1 MKDFSSNRRT
11 VNLDDVRQNNIVWT
25 DLNDSLDDSVFE
37 QHFKKAVQTISDII
51 GETKKHE
58 SKSWQPPCGESKN
71 RDCRSCRHRDS
82 YGCTESSEPPVNWTK
97 FHTAVPFIGERG
109 TGKTSVMFSVLEY
122 LKRYRGESVSGL
134 NSFDDVRFITF
145 DMIDA
150 AMLTSTEDVMEI
162 ILSRMLNYLEEFSGE
177 SDFRDLYRQI
187 DELHKNMNRVYGRK
201 PDSRE
206 GYGLSSL
213 QQIADGQKVKTAFSN
228 LVSDFRNVI
237 SHHKFANKKCFLV
250 IALDDVD
257 LYQGAKS
264 GLHDAQYALLEH
276 IYNYMR
282 IPGLVVLMT
291 YNEYIL
297 RRECGRHFAHIY
309 FGDDRPKEREYTPS
323 EREDIDNLT
332 AQFMSKLFPQERRIY
347 LPNYLFVNTNNEAD
361 LYIKPFLSEK
371 EGTLAP
377 FSRDQKPSVKEFML
391 RLIAH
396 RTGVYFDAA
405 GTKSHFFEARNLREF
420 GELFQIVN
428 DMKDPQNDDSIKA
441 ENCQKLLNYFYEQ
454 YALKHL
460 ETEEYRQFQQVSM
473 IPIARQKVWLIDQ
486 IRKQLEEAILDKSDK
501 KQLEVVIK
509 QLNEIVGSNGQRWT
523 YSYGEL
529 LRCIYYATRYDKKGE
544 SSGAT
549 LYSKEF
555 IHCILGTHSLI
566 MNRLTQQSAQNQLNE
581 QEGNKVQ
588 ENIREMIGSSIAGKW
603 ANKMLPSVKNAGSL
617 EIDDA
622 GSISNIPINRY
633 FDWKLPEEVLNAIWN
648 YGIKTDLL
656 KKYLEALLLVG
667 MFFTG
672 VPDELRIKLDPD
684 VEDKKLVVYMRSD
697 SEKHICFNVL
707 NFVINLYNKN
717 SEHKNAYFSNMRDKL
732 KKLGTVFAEELAHD
746 YWSKERTKVQNRM
759 DELEIEIKTILERSK
774 IYEPILDP
782 INSERS
788 VLEHRLEVLELWRQQ
803 VLICE
808 FVSEDFK
815 AVWEKLVE
823 DLIDEFDKSA
833 KSWQDEYGKDH
844 LAVLPV
850 EHFDMMYNI
859 LKRLANSSYYDKPE
873 QITDREVYDY
883 CVKLYKNI
891 LEELEKQEAVYGV
904 DLKNNDKTTFSDAFR
919 NSVFYIHYAGNE
931 RNPFIKDMQHQ
942 MMRRVWK
949 AQSVRNSS
957 GSIRHQMRLDDLL

>member
-1 MKDFSSNRRT
+1 MKASNRKRRT
-11 VNLDDVRQNNIVWT
+11 IKLDDVRQNNIVWT
-25 DLNDSLDDSVFE
+25 DLNDGLAGSIFE
-37 QHFKKAVQTISDII
+37 QHFKKAVQTIGEII

-58 SKSWQPPCGESKN
+58 TKSWQPPCGEIKN
-71 RDCRSCRHRDS
+71 RDCRTCRHRDS
-82 YGCTESSEPPVNWTK
+82 YGCRESTKPPVNWTK

-122 LKRYRGESVSGL
+122 LKRYHGESVSGL
-134 NSFDDVRFITF
+134 NFFDDVRFITF

-162 ILSRMLNYLEEFSGE
+162 ILSRMLNYLVEFSGE

-187 DELHKNMNRVYGRK
+187 DELHKNMNRVYGKK

-213 QQIADGQKVKTAFSN
+213 QQIADGQKVKTSFRD

-237 SHHKFANKKCFLV
+237 SHHKFANKECYLV

-297 RRECGRHFAHIY
+297 RRECSRHFAHIY
-309 FGDDRPKEREYTPS
+309 FGDDKPKEREYTPS

-361 LYIKPFLSEK
+361 LYITPVLNGEK
-371 EGTLAP
+371 GEDILAP
-377 FSRDQKPSVKEFML
+377 FSKDQEPQVKEFML

-396 RTGVYFDAA
+396 RTGVYFDVA
-405 GTKSHFFEARNLREF
+405 GTKRHFFESRNLREF
-420 GELFQIVN
+420 GELFQIIN
-428 DMKDPQNDDSIKA
+428 DMKNPENDDFIRA
-441 ENCQKLLNYFYEQ
+441 ENCQKMLNYFYDQ

-460 ETEEYRQFQQVSM
+460 ETGEYRKFQQIAM
-473 IPIARQKVWLIDQ
+473 LPIARQKVLLIDRIHGQ
-486 IRKQLEEAILDKSDK
+486 LTPYFFEDNAKRKQDGEEDVK
-501 KQLEVVIK
+501 
-509 QLNEIVGSNGQRWT
+509 RWK

-529 LRCIYYATRYDKKGE
+529 LRCMYYATRYDKNNRFGE
-544 SSGAT
+544 TT

-555 IHCILGTHSLI
+555 MHCILGTHSVI
-566 MNRLTQQSAQNQLNE
+566 MNRLAQHSTQGQLNE
-581 QEGNKVQ
+581 QERNREQ
-588 ENIREMIGSSIAGKW
+588 ENIREIIGSSIAGKW
-603 ANKMLPSVKNAGSL
+603 ANKMLPSVKVIVKGTKNYVS
-617 EIDDA
+617 DDA
-622 GSISNIPINRY
+622 GSISHAPITRY
-633 FDWKLPEEVLNAIWN
+633 FDWMLPQEVLEAIWN
-648 YGIKTDLL
+648 YRTETDVL

-672 VPDELRIKLDPD
+672 APDELRIKLDPD
-684 VEDKKLVVYMRSD
+684 IDENKNLVVYMRSD
-697 SEKHICFNVL
+697 SEKYICFNVL

-717 SEHKNAYFSNMRDKL
+717 SEDRNTYFSNMREKL
-732 KKLGTVFAEELAHD
+732 TKLGSEFAQKLSPKYLDGEINTVQIQADELKIKKQTIREKSKIFEPDLDSLDSGHSTLAHR
-746 YWSKERTKVQNRM
+746 KEVLATWKVQVVERSFAREDFNAAWTKLV
-759 DELEIEIKTILERSK
+759 DELV
-774 IYEPILDP
+774 D
-782 INSERS
+782 
-788 VLEHRLEVLELWRQQ
+788 
-803 VLICE
+803 
-808 FVSEDFK
+808 DF
-815 AVWEKLVE
+815 
-823 DLIDEFDKSA
+823 DQSA

-859 LKRLANSSYYDKPE
+859 LKRLANNSYYDKPE
-873 QITDREVYDY
+873 QIPVEEVYDY
-883 CVKLYKNI
+883 CVKLYENI
-891 LEELEKQEAVYGV
+891 LKELEKQEAVYG
-904 DLKNNDKTTFSDAFR
+904 NDWANADKKKFSSAFR
-919 NSVFYIHYAGNE
+919 NSVFYKRYAGNE
-931 RNPFIKDMQHQ
+931 RNPYIKNMQYQ
-942 MMRRVWK
+942 MMDNVLK
-949 AQSVRNSS
+949 GQSARDSS
-957 GSIRHQMRLDDLL
+957 GSFSF

>member
-25 DLNDSLDDSVFE
+25 DLNESLDDSLFE

-51 GETKKHE
+51 SETKKHE
-58 SKSWQPPCGESKN
+58 TKSWQPPCGESKN
-71 RDCRSCRHRDS
+71 RDCRTCRHKDS
-82 YGCTESSEPPVNWTK
+82 YGCRESTKPPVNWTK

-122 LKRYRGESVSGL
+122 LKRYRGETVSGL

-162 ILSRMLNYLEEFSGE
+162 ILSRMLHYLEEFSGE

-213 QQIADGQKVKTAFSN
+213 QQIADGQKVKTAFSD

-257 LYQGAKS
+257 LYQGADS

-309 FGDDRPKEREYTPS
+309 FGDDKPKEREYTPS

-347 LPNYLFVNTNNEAD
+347 LPNYLFVSTNNEAD
-361 LYIKPFLSEK
+361 LYIKPILSEK

-391 RLIAH
+391 RLIAY
-396 RTGVYFDAA
+396 RTGVYFDVA
-405 GTKSHFFEARNLREF
+405 GTKRHFFEPRNLREF
-420 GELFQIVN
+420 GEMFQIVN
-428 DMKDPQNDDSIKA
+428 DMIDPEKDDSIKA

-460 ETEEYRQFQQVSM
+460 ETEEYRKFQQIAM
-473 IPIARQKVWLIDQ
+473 LPIARQKVVLIDR
-486 IRKQLEEAILDKSDK
+486 IHGQLQDIFKD
-501 KQLEVVIK
+501 IK
-509 QLNEIVGSNGQRWT
+509 TPEDVNRWT

-529 LRCIYYATRYDKKGE
+529 LRCMYYATRYDKNNGFGE
-544 SSGAT
+544 TT

-555 IHCILGTHSLI
+555 MHCILGTHSLI
-566 MNRLTQQSAQNQLNE
+566 MNRLTQQSAQDQLNE
-581 QEGNKVQ
+581 QERNKVQ

-617 EIDDA
+617 EVDNA

-633 FDWKLPEEVLNAIWN
+633 FIWMLPKEVLDAIWN
-648 YGIKTDLL
+648 YRTKTDVL

-667 MFFTG
+667 MFFTCA
-672 VPDELRIKLDPD
+672 PDELRIKLDPD
-684 VEDKKLVVYMRSD
+684 IDENKNLVVYMRSD
-697 SEKHICFNVL
+697 SEKYICFNVL

-717 SEHKNAYFSNMRDKL
+717 SENRNTYFSNMREKL
-732 KKLGTVFAEELAHD
+732 TKLGSEFAQKLSPKYLDGEINTVQIQIA
-746 YWSKERTKVQNRM
+746 
-759 DELEIEIKTILERSK
+759 ELEIKKQTIRERSK
-774 IYEPILDP
+774 IFEPELDFL
-782 INSERS
+782 NSEHS
-788 VLEHRLEVLELWRQQ
+788 TLEHRKEVIETWKPQ
-803 VLICE
+803 VVKRS
-808 FVSEDFK
+808 FAREDFN
-815 AVWEKLVE
+815 AAWTKLVE
-823 DLIDEFDKSA
+823 ELVDDFDQHA

-873 QITDREVYDY
+873 QITDEEVYDY

-891 LEELEKQEAVYGV
+891 LEELKKQEAIYGV
-904 DLKNNDKTTFSDAFR
+904 DLKNNDKTTFSDAFC
-919 NSVFYIHYAGNE
+919 NSVFYKRYAGDE
-931 RNPFIKDMQHQ
+931 KNPYIKDMHNQ
-942 MMRRVWK
+942 MMRSVWRTQ
-949 AQSVRNSS
+949 AARRSS
-957 GSIRHQMRLDDLL
+957 GSIGNLKSLVDLIKPDDYV

>member
-25 DLNDSLDDSVFE
+25 DLNDSLGDSVFE

-82 YGCTESSEPPVNWTK
+82 YGCTEISEPPVNWTK

-237 SHHKFANKKCFLV
+237 SHRKFANKKCFLV

-309 FGDDRPKEREYTPS
+309 FGDDKPKEREYTPS

-377 FSRDQKPSVKEFML
+377 FSRDQKPTVKEFML

-396 RTGVYFDAA
+396 RTGVYFDVA
-405 GTKSHFFEARNLREF
+405 GTKRHFFEPRNLREF
-420 GELFQIVN
+420 GEMFQIVN
-428 DMKDPQNDDSIKA
+428 DMKDPEKDDSIKA
-441 ENCQKLLNYFYEQ
+441 ENCQKLLHYFYEQ
-454 YALKHL
+454 YALMHL
-460 ETEEYRQFQQVSM
+460 ETEEYRKFQQIAM
-473 IPIARQKVWLIDQ
+473 LPIARQKVVLIDR
-486 IRKQLEEAILDKSDK
+486 IHGQLQGIFKD
-501 KQLEVVIK
+501 IK
-509 QLNEIVGSNGQRWT
+509 TPEKDGKEGVNRWT

-529 LRCIYYATRYDKKGE
+529 LRCMYYATRYDKNNRFGE
-544 SSGAT
+544 TT

-555 IHCILGTHSLI
+555 MHCILGTHSLI
-566 MNRLTQQSAQNQLNE
+566 MNRLAQQSTQEQMNE
-581 QEGNKVQ
+581 QECKKVQ
-588 ENIREMIGSSIAGKW
+588 ENIREIIGSSIAGKW
-603 ANKMLPSVKNAGSL
+603 ANKMLPVVGIANVIG
-617 EIDDA
+617 DNA
-622 GSISNIPINRY
+622 GSISNIPINSY
-633 FDWKLPEEVLNAIWN
+633 FNWKLPEEVLNAIWN
-648 YGIKTDLL
+648 YSNEADVL
-656 KKYLEALLLVG
+656 KQYLEALLLVG

-697 SEKHICFNVL
+697 SVKHICFNVL
-707 NFVINLYNKN
+707 NFVINLYNRNTENEKSKNKN
-717 SEHKNAYFSNMRDKL
+717 SYFSDMREKL
-732 KKLGTVFAEELAHD
+732 KKLGAVFAEKLTYD
-746 YWSKERTKVQNRM
+746 YWEAEQTEVQNRLA
-759 DELEIEIKTILERSK
+759 ELETELKKKQESKVFELAREDFNIKRRKLER
-774 IYEPILDP
+774 
-782 INSERS
+782 RM
-788 VLEHRLEVLELWRQQ
+788 EVPALMKQQ
-803 VLICE
+803 ICE
-808 FVSEDFK
+808 HKSVSEDFRD
-815 AVWEKLVE
+815 AWIKLVD
-823 DLIDEFDKSA
+823 DLVDEFDKSVE
-833 KSWQDEYGKDH
+833 SWQSTYGKDH

-850 EHFDMMYNI
+850 EHLDMMYNI
-859 LKRLANSSYYDKPE
+859 LKRLANNSYYDRPE
-873 QITDREVYDY
+873 QIDQEEVYDY
-883 CVKLYKNI
+883 CVELYDNI
-891 LEELEKQEAVYGV
+891 LKELGKQEDVYAN
-904 DLKNNDKTTFSDAFR
+904 DLHANKMTRFTDAFR
-919 NSVFYIHYAGNE
+919 SCIFYERYAGDKKNLYVK
-931 RNPFIKDMQHQ
+931 NMQHQ
-942 MMRRVWK
+942 MMQRAWK

-957 GSIRHQMRLDDLL
+957 GSISGPNRYQMRLDDLL

>member
-1 MKDFSSNRRT
+1 MKDSSDNRRT
-11 VNLDDVRQNNIVWT
+11 VKLDDVRQNNIVWT
-25 DLNDSLDDSVFE
+25 DLNESLADSVFE
-37 QHFKKAVQTISDII
+37 QHFKKAVQNISDII

-58 SKSWQPPCGESKN
+58 SKSWQPPCGENKN
-71 RDCRSCRHRDS
+71 RDCRSCRNRDS
-82 YGCTESSEPPVNWTK
+82 YICKESSEPPVNWTK

-122 LKRYRGESVSGL
+122 LKRYRGESASGL
-134 NSFDDVRFITF
+134 NSFDDVRFIAF

-150 AMLTSTEDVMEI
+150 AMLTSAEDVMEI

-187 DELHKNMNRVYGRK
+187 DELHKNMNRVYGKK

-213 QQIADGQKVKTAFSN
+213 QQIADGQKVKTDFSK
-228 LVSDFRNVI
+228 LVSDFRKVI
-237 SHHKFANKKCFLV
+237 SNHKFANKDCFLV

-264 GLHDAQYALLEH
+264 GLYDAQYALLEH

-282 IPGLVVLMT
+282 IPGLIVLMT

-361 LYIKPFLSEK
+361 LYIKPFVSEK

-377 FSRDQKPSVKEFML
+377 FSRNQNPSVKEFML

-405 GTKSHFFEARNLREF
+405 GTKRHFFEARNLREF

-428 DMKDPQNDDSIKA
+428 DMKDPKNDDSIKA

-460 ETEEYRQFQQVSM
+460 ETEEYRDFQQVSM

-486 IRKQLEEAILDKSDK
+486 IHKQLEEAILYRSDK
-501 KQLEVVIK
+501 KQLETGIK
-509 QLNEIVGSNGQRWT
+509 QLNVVVGNNGQRWT

-529 LRCIYYATRYDKKGE
+529 LRCIYYATRYDKQGQFIGE
-544 SSGAT
+544 T
-549 LYSKEF
+549 LFSKEF
-555 IHCILGTHSLI
+555 MHCILGTHSLI
-566 MNRLTQQSAQNQLNE
+566 MNRLAQQSAQDQLNE
-581 QEGNKVQ
+581 QERNNVQ
-588 ENIREMIGSSIAGKW
+588 ENICEIIGSSIAGKW
-603 ANKMLPSVKNAGSL
+603 ANKMLPSVQVIATERFAG
-617 EIDDA
+617 DDA
-622 GSISNIPINRY
+622 GSISNMPINRY
-633 FDWKLPEEVLNAIWN
+633 FDWKLPKEVLNTIWN
-648 YGIKTDLL
+648 YGTETDVL
-656 KKYLEALLLVG
+656 KQYLEALLLVG

-672 VPDELRIKLDPD
+672 APDELRIKLDPD
-684 VEDKKLVVYMRSD
+684 VEDKELVVYMRSD
-697 SEKHICFNVL
+697 SYKFICFNVL

-717 SEHKNAYFSNMRDKL
+717 SYFSNMREKL
-732 KKLGTVFAEELAHD
+732 KKLGTVFAEKSTEDYLEEELA
-746 YWSKERTKVQNRM
+746 KVQADM
-759 DELEIEIKTILERSK
+759 DALKVEEQTIRERSK
-774 IYEPILDP
+774 IIEPPLDR
-782 INSERS
+782 INSEHSR
-788 VLEHRLEVLELWRQQ
+788 LEHRKEVLEDWKQQ
-803 VLICE
+803 VLRCK

-815 AVWEKLVE
+815 VVWEKLVD
-823 DLIDEFDKSA
+823 DLVDEFDKSA
-833 KSWQDEYGKDH
+833 EDWQEVYRKDH
-844 LAVLPV
+844 LTVLPV

-859 LKRLANSSYYDKPE
+859 LKRLANDSYYDKPE
-873 QITDREVYDY
+873 QIAVEEVYDY
-883 CVKLYKNI
+883 CVELYNNI
-891 LEELEKQEAVYGV
+891 LKELRKQEAVYGI
-904 DLKNNDKTTFSDAFR
+904 DLKSNGKTTFSDAFR
-919 NSVFYIHYAGNE
+919 NSVFYKHYASNE

-942 MMRRVWK
+942 MMRNVWK
-949 AQSVRNSS
+949 AQSARNSS
-957 GSIRHQMRLDDLL
+957 GSIRHRMILDDLL

>member
-1 MKDFSSNRRT
+1 MKDFSNNRRT

-25 DLNDSLDDSVFE
+25 DLNESLADSVFE

-58 SKSWQPPCGESKN
+58 STSWQPPCGESKN

-82 YGCTESSEPPVNWTK
+82 YGCKESSKPPVNWTK

-122 LKRYRGESVSGL
+122 LKRYRGVSVSGL
-134 NSFDDVRFITF
+134 NSFDDVRFIAF

-201 PDSRE
+201 PDSRD

-213 QQIADGQKVKTAFSN
+213 QQIADGQKVKTAFRN

-237 SHHKFANKKCFLV
+237 SHYKFANKKCFLV

-282 IPGLVVLMT
+282 IPGLIVLMT
-291 YNEYIL
+291 YNEHIL

-309 FGDDRPKEREYTPS
+309 FGKDKPREREYTSS

-361 LYIKPFLSEK
+361 LYISPVLRGE
-371 EGTLAP
+371 EGEDILAP
-377 FSRDQKPSVKEFML
+377 FSKNQEPQVKEFML

-405 GTKSHFFEARNLREF
+405 GTKRHFFEARNLREF

-428 DMKDPQNDDSIKA
+428 DMKEPKNDDSVKA

-460 ETEEYRQFQQVSM
+460 ETEEYRKFQQIAM
-473 IPIARQKVWLIDQ
+473 LPIARQKVLLIDR
-486 IRKQLEEAILDKSDK
+486 IHGQLPYIFEDNKTPEKDGKEDVK
-501 KQLEVVIK
+501 
-509 QLNEIVGSNGQRWT
+509 RWK

-529 LRCIYYATRYDKKGE
+529 LRCMYYATRYDKKNDFGE
-544 SSGAT
+544 TT

-555 IHCILGTHSLI
+555 MHCVLGTHSVI
-566 MNRLTQQSAQNQLNE
+566 MNRLAYQNAQE
-581 QEGNKVQ
+581 D
-588 ENIREMIGSSIAGKW
+588 IRKMIGSSIAGKW
-603 ANKMLPSVKNAGSL
+603 ANKMLPLVEVIINESGINESYVIENV
-617 EIDDA
+617 
-622 GSISNIPINRY
+622 GSISSVPIHRY
-633 FDWKLPEEVLNAIWN
+633 FDWKLPEELLNAIWN
-648 YGIKTDLL
+648 YGTETNVL

-672 VPDELRIKLDPD
+672 VPDELRIKFDSD
-684 VEDKKLVVYMRSD
+684 INEKKKLVVYMRSD
-697 SEKHICFNVL
+697 SEKYICFNVL
-707 NFVINLYNKN
+707 NFAINLYNKN
-717 SEHKNAYFSNMRDKL
+717 DNDYFSNMRKKL
-732 KKLGTVFAEELAHD
+732 KKLGTVFAEELACD

-759 DELEIEIKTILERSK
+759 AELEIEKKTILERSK
-774 IYEPILDP
+774 LYEPVLDALHAKY
-782 INSERS
+782 SK
-788 VLEHRLEVLELWRQQ
+788 LEHRMEVLELWEQQ
-803 VLICE
+803 VYE
-808 FVSEDFK
+808 HKFASEDFK
-815 AVWEKLVE
+815 GTWEKLVD
-823 DLIDEFDKSA
+823 DLVDDFDKRAKNWQSA
-833 KSWQDEYGKDH
+833 YGQNH
-844 LAVLPV
+844 MTVLPV
-850 EHFDMMYNI
+850 EHFDIMYNI
-859 LKRLANSSYYDKPE
+859 LKRLANDSYYDKPE
-873 QITDREVYDY
+873 CIPEEEVYDY
-883 CVKLYKNI
+883 CVKLYENI
-891 LEELEKQEAVYGV
+891 LKELEKQEEVYAS
-904 DLKNNDKTTFSDAFR
+904 DLEFVGKTKFSDAFR
-919 NSVFYIHYAGNE
+919 NCVFYKFYAGDE
-931 RNPFIKDMQHQ
+931 KNPYIKDMYHQ
-942 MMRRVWK
+942 MMRGVWRTE
-949 AQSVRNSS
+949 ATRRSR
-957 GSIRHQMRLDDLL
+957 GSIRHRMRLDDLL